1 MPRIR
6 YGQLCPIAKAAE
18 VLGERWTILII
29 RELLVGNYRYSGLQ
43 RALSRLSP
51 TLLTRR
57 LKELQDCGLV
67 IRQPAPTGTRAEYR
81 LSAAGRDLERAVFA
95 LGEWGMRWARGQM
108 RPDEIDVQMLMV
120 DFSRRLD
127 AARLPAGRTVIEF
140 ELPGLRKF
148 RRWWIVVEAN
158 GTREL
163 CSNFPGHAA
172 HVTLRL
178 DHRALGE
185 IWTGDTT
192 IAATLKNGRLS
203 ATGDPGLVRSLSTW
217 LRPGALAHIRPARQ
231 RKSGAKKVGT

>member
-57 LKELQDCGLV
+57 LKELEACGLV
-67 IRQPAPTGTRAEYR
+67 IRQPAPTGKRTEYR
-81 LSAAGRDLERAVFA
+81 LSPAGRDLERAVFA

-127 AARLPAGRTVIEF
+127 AAHLPGGRTVIQVD
-140 ELPGLRKF
+140 LPGLRKF
-148 RRWWIVVEAN
+148 RRWWVVVGAN
-158 GTREL
+158 GSRK
-163 CSNFPGHAA
+163 
-172 HVTLRL
+172 
-178 DHRALGE
+178 
-185 IWTGDTT
+185 WT
-192 IAATLKNGRLS
+192 
-203 ATGDPGLVRSLSTW
+203 VST
-217 LRPGALAHIRPARQ
+217 P
-231 RKSGAKKVGT
+231 

>member
-1 MPRIR
+1 MSRIR

-29 RELLVGNYRYSGLQ
+29 RELLVGNHRYSGLQ

-67 IRQPAPTGTRAEYR
+67 TRQPAATGARAEYR
-81 LSAAGRDLERAVFA
+81 LTPAGRDLERAVFA
-95 LGEWGMRWARGQM
+95 LGDWGMRWARGQM

-120 DFSRRLD
+120 DYSRRLD

-140 ELPGLRKF
+140 DLPGLRKF

-163 CSNFPGHAA
+163 CSNYPGQAA
-172 HVTLRL
+172 QLTLRL
-178 DHRALGE
+178 DPRTLGE
-185 IWTGDTT
+185 IWTGDIT
-192 IAATLKNGRLS
+192 IAAALKQGRLS
-203 ATGDPGLVRSLSTW
+203 ATGDPGLVRSLPTW
-217 LRPGALAHIRPARQ
+217 LRPGALAHIRPASQ
-231 RKSGAKKVGT
+231 RPRP